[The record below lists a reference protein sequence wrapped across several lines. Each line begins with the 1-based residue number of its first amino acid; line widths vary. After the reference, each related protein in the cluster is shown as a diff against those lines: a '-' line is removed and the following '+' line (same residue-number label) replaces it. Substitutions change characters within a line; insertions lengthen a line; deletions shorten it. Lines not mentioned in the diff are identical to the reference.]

1 MSSYEEVYQP
11 PKAPL
16 MVEAPQDVNAAAF
29 YIVGKKKFLIMLIG
43 TLGLYGLYWFYK
55 HWAIQKTVTHEKIQ
69 PAARSI
75 FNIFFTHSLA
85 KRIAMTIQA
94 KSIPYVWSAG
104 KNATAYVLG
113 SIVGNIADRI
123 SANGGRDAYW
133 FDLLSLITMII
144 SFTALYNIQK
154 AANVAC
160 DDSEGLSN
168 SQLTAANIAWL
179 VLGGLLWALILFGLY
194 EVYAA

>member
-1 MSSYEEVYQP
+1 MSYEEVYQP

-16 MVEAPQDVNAAAF
+16 IVEEPQDINAAAF
-29 YIVGKKKFLIMLIG
+29 YVVGKKKFLIMLIG

-55 HWAIQKTVTHEKIQ
+55 HWAIQKTVTRENIW
-69 PAARSI
+69 PVARSI

-85 KRIAMTIQA
+85 NRIAGTIQD
-94 KSIPYVWSAG
+94 KSIQYVWSAG
-104 KNATAYVLG
+104 KNATAYVIG
-113 SIVGNIADRI
+113 SILGNIADRI
-123 SANGGRDAYW
+123 SATGGSDAYW
-133 FDLLSLITMII
+133 FDLVSLITMVI

-179 VLGGLLWALILFGLY
+179 VVGGLLWALILYGLY
-194 EVYAA
+194 EIYA

>member
-1 MSSYEEVYQP
+1 MSYEDVYQP

-16 MVEAPQDVNAAAF
+16 VVEELQDLNTAAF
-29 YIVGKKKFLIMLIG
+29 YVVGKKKFLIMLIG
-43 TLGLYGLYWFYK
+43 TLGLYSLYWFYK
-55 HWAIQKTVTHEKIQ
+55 QWAIQKSVTRENIW
-69 PAARSI
+69 PVARCI

-85 KRIAMTIQA
+85 NRIAGTIQD
-94 KSIPYVWSAG
+94 KSIPYIWSAG

-123 SANGGRDAYW
+123 SATAGHDALP
-133 FDLLSLITMII
+133 FDVLGLVTMVI

-179 VLGGLLWALILFGLY
+179 VAGGLLWALILLGLY
-194 EVYAA
+194 EVYFV